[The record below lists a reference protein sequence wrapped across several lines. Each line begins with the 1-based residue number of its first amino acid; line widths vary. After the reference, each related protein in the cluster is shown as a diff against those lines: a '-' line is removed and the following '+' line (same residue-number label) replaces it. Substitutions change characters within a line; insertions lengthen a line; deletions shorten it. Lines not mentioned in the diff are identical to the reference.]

1 MIRNLFKNFPLG
13 IIILLIIIFTY
24 YIYEIFFGMY
34 SFNEIKKLESKKE
47 IISIENNLQIEKNK
61 NLESELES
69 LTYDEDALEGYAR
82 QELGLIKE
90 GEVIIEIENDG

>member
-1 MIRNLFKNFPLG
+1 MIRNLFKNLPFG
-13 IIILLIIIFTY
+13 IIILLIIVFIY

-34 SFNEIKKLESKKE
+34 SFTEIKNLESKKE
-47 IISIENNLQIEKNK
+47 IIFTENNIQIKKNK

-90 GEVIIEIENDG
+90 GEILIEIEND

>member
-1 MIRNLFKNFPLG
+1 MIRNLFKNLPFG
-13 IIILLIIIFTY
+13 IIIILIIVFIY

-34 SFNEIKKLESKKE
+34 SFTEIKKLESKKE
-47 IISIENNLQIEKNK
+47 TLLIENNIQIEKNK

-90 GEVIIEIENDG
+90 GEIIIEIEND

>member
-47 IISIENNLQIEKNK
+47 IISIDNNLQIEKNK

-69 LTYDEDALEGYAR
+69 LTHDEDALEGYAR

-90 GEVIIEIENDG
+90 GEIIIEIEND

>member
-1 MIRNLFKNFPLG
+1 MIRNLFKNLPLG
-13 IIILLIIIFTY
+13 IIILLIIVFIY

-34 SFNEIKKLESKKE
+34 SFTVIKKLESKKD
-47 IISIENNLQIEKNK
+47 IIFIENNLQIEKNK
-61 NLESELES
+61 NLESELDS

-90 GEVIIEIENDG
+90 GEIIIEIEND

>member
-90 GEVIIEIENDG
+90 GEIVIEIEND

>member
-1 MIRNLFKNFPLG
+1 MIRNLFKNFPSG

-90 GEVIIEIENDG
+90 GEVIIEIEND

>member
-69 LTYDEDALEGYAR
+69 LTYDEDALEAYAR

-90 GEVIIEIENDG
+90 GEVIIEIEND

>member
-1 MIRNLFKNFPLG
+1 MIRNLFKNLPFG
-13 IIILLIIIFTY
+13 ILILLIIVFIY

-34 SFNEIKKLESKKE
+34 SFTEIKKLESKKE
-47 IISIENNLQIEKNK
+47 TLFVDNNIQIEKNK
-61 NLESELES
+61 NLETELES

-90 GEVIIEIENDG
+90 GEIIIEIEND

>member
-47 IISIENNLQIEKNK
+47 IISIDNNLQIEKNK

-90 GEVIIEIENDG
+90 GEIIIEIEND

>member
-1 MIRNLFKNFPLG
+1 
-13 IIILLIIIFTY
+13 
-24 YIYEIFFGMY
+24 MY
-34 SFNEIKKLESKKE
+34 SFTEIKKLESKKE
-47 IISIENNLQIEKNK
+47 TLFIDNNIQIEKNK

-90 GEVIIEIENDG
+90 GEIIIEIEND

>member
-1 MIRNLFKNFPLG
+1 MIRNLFKNLPFG
-13 IIILLIIIFTY
+13 IIILLIIVFIY

-34 SFNEIKKLESKKE
+34 SFTEIKKLESE
-47 IISIENNLQIEKNK
+47 IETLLIDNNIQIEKNK

-90 GEVIIEIENDG
+90 GEIIIEIEND

>member
-1 MIRNLFKNFPLG
+1 MIRNLFKNLPLG
-13 IIILLIIIFTY
+13 ILILLIIVFIY

-34 SFNEIKKLESKKE
+34 SFTEIKKLESKKE
-47 IISIENNLQIEKNK
+47 IIFIENNLQIKKNK

-82 QELGLIKE
+82 QELGLIKD
-90 GEVIIEIENDG
+90 GEIIIEIEND

>member
-1 MIRNLFKNFPLG
+1 MIQNLFKNFPLG

-24 YIYEIFFGMY
+24 YIYEIFFGIY

-90 GEVIIEIENDG
+90 GEIIIEIEND

>member
-1 MIRNLFKNFPLG
+1 MIRNLFKNLPFG
-13 IIILLIIIFTY
+13 IIILLIIVFIY

-34 SFNEIKKLESKKE
+34 SFTEIKKLESKKE
-47 IISIENNLQIEKNK
+47 TLFIDNNIQIEKNK

-82 QELGLIKE
+82 QELSLIH
-90 GEVIIEIENDG
+90 I

>member
-1 MIRNLFKNFPLG
+1 MIRNLFKNLPFV
-13 IIILLIIIFTY
+13 IIILLIIVFIY

-34 SFNEIKKLESKKE
+34 SFTEIKKLESKKE
-47 IISIENNLQIEKNK
+47 TLFIDNNIQIEKNK

-90 GEVIIEIENDG
+90 GEIIIEIEND

>member
-1 MIRNLFKNFPLG
+1 MIRNLFKNLPFG
-13 IIILLIIIFTY
+13 IIILLFIVFIY

-34 SFNEIKKLESKKE
+34 SFTEIKKLESKKE

-90 GEVIIEIENDG
+90 GEVIIEIEND

>member
-1 MIRNLFKNFPLG
+1 MIQNLFKNLPFG
-13 IIILLIIIFTY
+13 IIILLIIVFIY

-34 SFNEIKKLESKKE
+34 SFTEIKKLESKKE
-47 IISIENNLQIEKNK
+47 TLFIDNNIQIKKNK

-90 GEVIIEIENDG
+90 GEIIIEIEND

>member
-47 IISIENNLQIEKNK
+47 IIFIENNLQIEKNK

-90 GEVIIEIENDG
+90 GEVIIEIEND